1 MADAL
6 FWQATQVAADFGVAV
21 PDVGIQNGGGIRNNT
36 LIPAGNITELTTF
49 DIAPFSNF
57 VSVTENLDREAFR
70 QVLERAVSVRP
81 ASSGRFAQ
89 VSGFTFVYSL
99 SGTVQV
105 LNPDGTIL
113 TDGSRVTS
121 IVLDD
126 STVICCTAGGAVFSG
141 ADLTVASIDFLA
153 RGGDGYPF
161 FSPFTRVGF
170 SYQQALAN
178 YIVNGLGGVISGAD
192 YPEGG
197 EGRITELP

>member
-1 MADAL
+1 MQSRVVDPVVAALDDLASNVIGSSEVALEGRHEPGVRTEETNEGNLMADAL
-6 FWQATQVAADFGVAV
+6 LWQATQVAADLGVAV

-57 VSVTENLDREAFR
+57 ASVTENLDREAFR
-70 QVLERAVSVRP
+70 
-81 ASSGRFAQ
+81 
-89 VSGFTFVYSL
+89 
-99 SGTVQV
+99 
-105 LNPDGTIL
+105 
-113 TDGSRVTS
+113 
-121 IVLDD
+121 
-126 STVICCTAGGAVFSG
+126 
-141 ADLTVASIDFLA
+141 LTVASVDFLA

-178 YIVNGLGGVISGAD
+178 YIVNGLSGVISGAD
-192 YPEGG
+192 NPEGG